1 MADLALAQSRVSRS
15 RRAAAPKLAAAI
27 EVHLRRLAMPHAVL
41 SIDVQ
46 GDAGETVSFL
56 LSANPGSPP
65 QPLAKIASGGE
76 LARTMLA
83 LRLVLSSGPPTA
95 VFDEV
100 DAGIGGQAAV
110 AVADALRDIAV
121 HRQVVVVTHLPQ
133 VAALADE
140 HLMVSKSVVKGVTRA
155 GVSVLGADD
164 RVREVARMLSG
175 GIAESAAL
183 DHARELLKA
192 VRGRSKSSP

>member
-1 MADLALAQSRVSRS
+1 
-15 RRAAAPKLAAAI
+15 
-27 EVHLRRLAMPHAVL
+27 MPHAVL

-46 GDAGETVSFL
+46 GDAGEAVSL
-56 LSANPGSPP
+56 QLSANPGAPP
-65 QPLAKIASGGE
+65 QPLARIASGGE

-100 DAGIGGQAAV
+100 DAGIGGEAAV
-110 AVADALRDIAV
+110 AVADALREIAG
-121 HRQVVVVTHLPQ
+121 HRQVIVVTHLPQ
-133 VAALADE
+133 VAALAGE
-140 HLMVSKSVVKGVTRA
+140 HLLVSKSVVGSVTRA
-155 GVSVLGADD
+155 SVAALAEEE

-192 VRGRSKSSP
+192 VRGRPKSRR